1 MRKAIQS
8 LVILG
13 SLLVGSA
20 AYAQDTAEIQKA
32 VDGLSDV
39 FAKDVALRWKWKGDF
54 RVRNENIDQELSAE
68 RNRNRVRVR
77 LGFEAEVN
85 PTVKAGFQFATTE
98 NGDARSSNQTLGDV
112 NSRKALDLDLAYVEW
127 APNAATKV
135 TLGKMKQPLVT
146 TTSYFVDK
154 DVNPEGAALAFN
166 HAATGGFVNVA
177 VFDLAERSA
186 AVDSTALAWQAG
198 MRGKLNDD
206 TSYVLAVGEMN
217 HHAVKNMAVVQSGS
231 AGGFFGN
238 TTKTVGCNSTVA
250 LNASCLA
257 NEFEVRNALAEV
269 TTVFADQPV
278 VLFVDWAENTK
289 AAKLNKALAYGVT
302 LGKASLPNSWEVG
315 VVSQSVEKDALY
327 GQWIDSDF
335 AAGNTDG
342 DGYTLRGAYQVAK
355 NWKLNVAYHL
365 NQTNNDVP
373 ATVVIN
379 NKNALLMNR
388 DYKRLQLDLNYAF

>member
-1 MRKAIQS
+1 MRKAIQT

-13 SLLVGSA
+13 SLICGS
-20 AYAQDTAEIQKA
+20 AYAQDSAEIQQA
-32 VDGLSDV
+32 VDGLSDA

-54 RVRNENIDQELSAE
+54 RVRNENIDQEAAVE
-68 RNRNRVRVR
+68 RNRSRVRVR

-112 NSRKALDLDLAYVEW
+112 NSRKSLDLDLAYVEW

-154 DVNPEGAALAFN
+154 DINPEGAAVACTHAPTGAFAN
-166 HAATGGFVNVA
+166 AAL
-177 VFDLAERSA
+177 FDLVERGS
-186 AVDSTALAWQAG
+186 AVDSTAVALQVG
-198 MRGKLNDD
+198 VRGKLNDD
-206 TSYVLAVGEMN
+206 TAYVLAAGEMK
-217 HHAVKNMAVVQSGS
+217 HRAVKNQAVIQSGS
-231 AGGFFGN
+231 VGGFFGN
-238 TTKTVGCNSTVA
+238 TTKTTGCAVGVA
-250 LNASCLA
+250 TCLA
-257 NEFEVRNALAEV
+257 NEFAVRNALAEV
-269 TTVFADQPV
+269 STIVADYPVTV
-278 VLFVDWAENTK
+278 FVDWAENAD
-289 AAKLNKALAYGVT
+289 AAKYNEALAYGVT

-315 VVSQSVEKDALY
+315 VVRQMVEKDALF

-342 DGYTLRGAYQVAK
+342 DGYTLRGAYQVDK
-355 NWKLNVAYHL
+355 NWKLNVAYHM
-365 NQTNNDVP
+365 NETNNEV
-373 ATVVIN
+373 AAVVN
-379 NKNALLMNR
+379 GRNVLDR

>member
-13 SLLVGSA
+13 SLISGVAYGQSA
-20 AYAQDTAEIQKA
+20 ADVQAS
-32 VDGLSDV
+32 VDNLSDV
-39 FAKDVALRWKWKGDF
+39 YAKDVASRWKWKGDF
-54 RVRNENIDQELSAE
+54 RVRNENIEQELSPD
-68 RNRNRVRVR
+68 RNRSRVRVR

-146 TTSYFVDK
+146 TTSYLVDK
-154 DVNPEGAALAFN
+154 DINPEGAALAFN
-166 HAATGGFVNVA
+166 HLATGGFVNVA
-177 VFDLAERSA
+177 MFDLAERSTA
-186 AVDSTALAWQAG
+186 SDSTTLAWQAG
-198 MRGKLNDD
+198 LRGKLNDE

-217 HHAVKNMAVVQSGS
+217 HRNVKNLAVVQSGS

-238 TTKTVGCNSTVA
+238 TTKTVGCVGVTT
-250 LNASCLA
+250 CLA

-269 TTVFADQPV
+269 TTVFAGQPV

-289 AAKLNKALAYGVT
+289 AAKLNKAIAYGVT

-315 VVSQSVEKDALY
+315 VVSQKVEKDALF
-327 GQWIDSDF
+327 GQWIDSDY

-342 DGYTLRGAYQVAK
+342 DGYTLRGAYQLAK
-355 NWKLNVAYHL
+355 NWKLNVAYHM
-365 NQTNNDVP
+365 NETNNDVP
-373 ATVVIN
+373 AIVAVSSTAFRQVYD
-379 NKNALLMNR
+379 R

>member
-1 MRKAIQS
+1 MRKAIQT

-13 SLLVGSA
+13 SLICGS
-20 AYAQDTAEIQKA
+20 AYAQDSAEIQQA
-32 VDGLSDV
+32 VDGLSDA

-54 RVRNENIDQELSAE
+54 RVRNENIDQELAVE
-68 RNRNRVRVR
+68 RNRSRVRVR

-98 NGDARSSNQTLGDV
+98 SGDARSSNQTLGDV
-112 NSRKALDLDLAYVEW
+112 NSRKSLDLDLAYVEW

-154 DVNPEGAALAFN
+154 DINPEGAAVACTHAPTGAFAN
-166 HAATGGFVNVA
+166 AAL
-177 VFDLAERSA
+177 FDLVERGS
-186 AVDSTALAWQAG
+186 AVDSTAVALQVG
-198 MRGKLNDD
+198 VRGKLNDD
-206 TSYVLAVGEMN
+206 TAYVLAAGEMK
-217 HHAVKNMAVVQSGS
+217 HRAVKNQAVIQSGS
-231 AGGFFGN
+231 VGGFFGN
-238 TTKTVGCNSTVA
+238 TTKTTGCAVGVA
-250 LNASCLA
+250 TCLA
-257 NEFEVRNALAEV
+257 NEFAVRNALAEV
-269 TTVFADQPV
+269 STIVADYPVTV
-278 VLFVDWAENTK
+278 FVDWAENAD
-289 AAKLNKALAYGVT
+289 AAKYNEALAYGVT

-315 VVSQSVEKDALY
+315 VVRQMVEKDALF

-355 NWKLNVAYHL
+355 NWKLNVAYHM
-365 NQTNNDVP
+365 NETNNDV
-373 ATVVIN
+373 AAVVN
-379 NKNALLMNR
+379 GRNVLDR

>member
-13 SLLVGSA
+13 SLISGVAYGQSA
-20 AYAQDTAEIQKA
+20 ADVQAS
-32 VDGLSDV
+32 VDNLSDV
-39 FAKDVALRWKWKGDF
+39 YAKDVASRWKWKGDF
-54 RVRNENIDQELSAE
+54 RVRNENIEQELSPD
-68 RNRNRVRVR
+68 RNRTRMRVR

-98 NGDARSSNQTLGDV
+98 NGDARSTNQTFSDV
-112 NSRKALDLDLAYVEW
+112 NSKKALDLDLAYVEW

-154 DVNPEGAALAFN
+154 DINPEGAALAFN
-166 HAATGGFVNVA
+166 HLATGGFVNVA
-177 VFDLAERSA
+177 MFDLAERSTA
-186 AVDSTALAWQAG
+186 SDSTALAWQAG
-198 MRGKLNDD
+198 LRGKLNDE

-217 HHAVKNMAVVQSGS
+217 HRNVKNLAVVQSGS

-238 TTKTVGCNSTVA
+238 TTKTVGCVGVA
-250 LNASCLA
+250 TCLA

-269 TTVFADQPV
+269 TTVFAGQPV

-289 AAKLNKALAYGVT
+289 AAKLNKAIAYGVT

-315 VVSQSVEKDALY
+315 VVSQKVEKDALF
-327 GQWIDSDF
+327 GQWIDSDY

-342 DGYTLRGAYQVAK
+342 DGYTLRGAYQLAK
-355 NWKLNVAYHL
+355 NWKLNVAYHM
-365 NQTNNDVP
+365 NETNNDVP
-373 ATVVIN
+373 AIVAVSSTAFRQVYD
-379 NKNALLMNR
+379 R

>member
-13 SLLVGSA
+13 SLISGVAYGQSA
-20 AYAQDTAEIQKA
+20 ADVQAS
-32 VDGLSDV
+32 VDNLSDV
-39 FAKDVALRWKWKGDF
+39 YAKDVASRWKWKGDF
-54 RVRNENIDQELSAE
+54 RVRNENIEQELSPD
-68 RNRNRVRVR
+68 RNRSRVRVR

-154 DVNPEGAALAFN
+154 DINPEGAALAFN
-166 HAATGGFVNVA
+166 HLATGGFVNVA
-177 VFDLAERSA
+177 MFDLAERSA
-186 AVDSTALAWQAG
+186 ASDSTALAWQAG
-198 MRGKLNDD
+198 LRGKLNDE

-217 HHAVKNMAVVQSGS
+217 HRNVKNLAVVQSGS

-238 TTKTVGCNSTVA
+238 TTKTVGCVGVA
-250 LNASCLA
+250 TCLA

-269 TTVFADQPV
+269 TTVFAGQPV

-289 AAKLNKALAYGVT
+289 AAKLNKAIAYGVT

-315 VVSQSVEKDALY
+315 VVSQKVEKDALF
-327 GQWIDSDF
+327 GQWIDSDY

-342 DGYTLRGAYQVAK
+342 DGYTLRGAYQLAK
-355 NWKLNVAYHL
+355 NWKLNVAYHM
-365 NQTNNDVP
+365 NETNNDVP
-373 ATVVIN
+373 AIVAVSSTAFRQVYD
-379 NKNALLMNR
+379 R

>member
-13 SLLVGSA
+13 SLLGGV
-20 AYAQDTAEIQKA
+20 AYAQDTAEIQTA
-32 VDGLSDV
+32 VDGLSDA

-68 RNRNRVRVR
+68 RNRSRVRVR

-98 NGDARSSNQTLGDV
+98 SGDARSSNQTLGDV

-135 TLGKMKQPLVT
+135 TLGKMKQPLAM

-154 DVNPEGAALAFN
+154 DINPEGAALAFN
-166 HAATGGFVNVA
+166 HAPTGAFVNA
-177 VFDLAERSA
+177 ALFDLVERSSA
-186 AVDSTALAWQAG
+186 SDSTAVALQVG
-198 MRGKLNDD
+198 LRGKLNDD
-206 TSYVLAVGEMN
+206 TSYVLAAGEMK
-217 HHAVKNMAVVQSGS
+217 HHNVKNFAVVQSGS

-238 TTKTVGCNSTVA
+238 STKMGCVGAAT
-250 LNASCLA
+250 CLS
-257 NEFEVRNALAEV
+257 NEFEVRNVLAEV
-269 TTVFADQPV
+269 TTVVADYPV
-278 VLFVDWAENTK
+278 VAFVDWAENTK
-289 AAKLNKALAYGVT
+289 AAKFNKAIAYGVT

-315 VVSQSVEKDALY
+315 VVSQKVEKDALF
-327 GQWIDSDF
+327 GQWIDSDY

-355 NWKLNVAYHL
+355 NWKLNVAYHM
-365 NQTNNDVP
+365 NETNNDVP
-373 ATVVIN
+373 LFAIVAGSSVVEVYDREYN
-379 NKNALLMNR
+379 
-388 DYKRLQLDLNYAF
+388 RLQLDLNYAF

>member
-1 MRKAIQS
+1 MRKAIQT

-13 SLLVGSA
+13 SLICGS
-20 AYAQDTAEIQKA
+20 AYAQDSAEIQQA
-32 VDGLSDV
+32 VDGLSDA

-54 RVRNENIDQELSAE
+54 RVRNENIDQELSVE
-68 RNRNRVRVR
+68 RNRSRVRVR

-98 NGDARSSNQTLGDV
+98 SGDARSSNQTLGDV
-112 NSRKALDLDLAYVEW
+112 NSRKSLDLDLAYVEW

-154 DVNPEGAALAFN
+154 DINPEGAAVACTHAPTGAFAN
-166 HAATGGFVNVA
+166 AAL
-177 VFDLAERSA
+177 FDLVERGS
-186 AVDSTALAWQAG
+186 AVDSTAVALQVG
-198 MRGKLNDD
+198 VRGKLNDD
-206 TSYVLAVGEMN
+206 TAYVLAAGEMK
-217 HHAVKNMAVVQSGS
+217 HRAVKNQAVIQSGS
-231 AGGFFGN
+231 VGGFFGN
-238 TTKTVGCNSTVA
+238 TTKTTGCAVGVA
-250 LNASCLA
+250 TCLA
-257 NEFEVRNALAEV
+257 NEFAVRNALAEV
-269 TTVFADQPV
+269 STIVADYPVTV
-278 VLFVDWAENTK
+278 FVDWAENAD
-289 AAKLNKALAYGVT
+289 AAKYNEALAYGVT

-315 VVSQSVEKDALY
+315 VVRQMVEKDALF

-355 NWKLNVAYHL
+355 NWKLNVAYHM
-365 NQTNNDVP
+365 NETNNEV
-373 ATVVIN
+373 AAVVN
-379 NKNALLMNR
+379 GRNVLDR

>member
-13 SLLVGSA
+13 SLISGVAYGQSA
-20 AYAQDTAEIQKA
+20 ADVQAS
-32 VDGLSDV
+32 VDNLSDV
-39 FAKDVALRWKWKGDF
+39 YAKDVASRWKWKGDF
-54 RVRNENIDQELSAE
+54 RVRNENIEQELSPD
-68 RNRNRVRVR
+68 RNRTRMRVR

-98 NGDARSSNQTLGDV
+98 NGDARSTNQTFSDV
-112 NSRKALDLDLAYVEW
+112 NSKKALDLDLAYVEW

-154 DVNPEGAALAFN
+154 DINPEGAALAFN
-166 HAATGGFVNVA
+166 HLATGGFVNVA
-177 VFDLAERSA
+177 MFDLAERSA
-186 AVDSTALAWQAG
+186 ASDSTALAWQAG
-198 MRGKLNDD
+198 LRGKLNDE

-217 HHAVKNMAVVQSGS
+217 HRNVKNLAVVQSGS

-238 TTKTVGCNSTVA
+238 TTKTVGCVGVA
-250 LNASCLA
+250 TCLA

-269 TTVFADQPV
+269 TTVFAGQPV

-289 AAKLNKALAYGVT
+289 AAKLNKAIAYGVT

-315 VVSQSVEKDALY
+315 VVSQKVEKDALF
-327 GQWIDSDF
+327 GQWIDSDY

-342 DGYTLRGAYQVAK
+342 DGYTLRGAYQLAK
-355 NWKLNVAYHL
+355 NWKLNVAYHM
-365 NQTNNDVP
+365 NETNNDVP
-373 ATVVIN
+373 VIFAVN
-379 NKNALLMNR
+379 STTLRQVYDR

>member
-1 MRKAIQS
+1 MRKAIQT

-13 SLLVGSA
+13 SLICGS
-20 AYAQDTAEIQKA
+20 AYAQDSAEIQQA
-32 VDGLSDV
+32 VDGLSDA

-54 RVRNENIDQELSAE
+54 RVRNENIDQEAAVE
-68 RNRNRVRVR
+68 RNRSRVRVR

-98 NGDARSSNQTLGDV
+98 SGDARSSNQTLGDV
-112 NSRKALDLDLAYVEW
+112 NSRKSLDLDLAYVEW

-154 DVNPEGAALAFN
+154 DINPEGAAVACTHAPTGAFAN
-166 HAATGGFVNVA
+166 AAL
-177 VFDLAERSA
+177 FDLVERGS
-186 AVDSTALAWQAG
+186 AVDSTAVALQVG
-198 MRGKLNDD
+198 VRGKLNDD
-206 TSYVLAVGEMN
+206 TAYVLAAGEMK
-217 HHAVKNMAVVQSGS
+217 HRAVKNQAVIQSGS
-231 AGGFFGN
+231 VGGFFGN
-238 TTKTVGCNSTVA
+238 TTKTTGCAVGVA
-250 LNASCLA
+250 TCLA
-257 NEFEVRNALAEV
+257 NEFAVRNALAEV
-269 TTVFADQPV
+269 STIVADYPVTV
-278 VLFVDWAENTK
+278 FVDWAENAD
-289 AAKLNKALAYGVT
+289 AAKYNEALAYGVT

-315 VVSQSVEKDALY
+315 VVRQMVEKDALF

-355 NWKLNVAYHL
+355 NWKLNVAYHM
-365 NQTNNDVP
+365 NETNNDV
-373 ATVVIN
+373 AAVVN
-379 NKNALLMNR
+379 GRNVLDR

>member
-1 MRKAIQS
+1 MRKAIQT

-13 SLLVGSA
+13 SLICGS
-20 AYAQDTAEIQKA
+20 AYAQDSAEIQQA
-32 VDGLSDV
+32 VDGLSDA

-54 RVRNENIDQELSAE
+54 RVRNENIDQEAAVE
-68 RNRNRVRVR
+68 RNRSRVRVR

-112 NSRKALDLDLAYVEW
+112 NSRKSLDLDLAYVEW

-154 DVNPEGAALAFN
+154 DINPEGAAVACTHAPTGAFAN
-166 HAATGGFVNVA
+166 AAL
-177 VFDLAERSA
+177 FDLVERGS
-186 AVDSTALAWQAG
+186 AVDSTAVALQVG
-198 MRGKLNDD
+198 VRGKLNDD
-206 TSYVLAVGEMN
+206 TAYVLAAGEMK
-217 HHAVKNMAVVQSGS
+217 HRAVKNQAVIQSGS
-231 AGGFFGN
+231 VGGFFGN
-238 TTKTVGCNSTVA
+238 TTKTTGCAVGVA
-250 LNASCLA
+250 TCLA
-257 NEFEVRNALAEV
+257 NEFAVRNALAEV
-269 TTVFADQPV
+269 STIVADYPVTV
-278 VLFVDWAENTK
+278 FVDWAENAD
-289 AAKLNKALAYGVT
+289 AAKYNEALAYGVT

-315 VVSQSVEKDALY
+315 VVRQMVEKDALF

-342 DGYTLRGAYQVAK
+342 DGYTLRGAYQVDK
-355 NWKLNVAYHL
+355 NWKLNVAYHM
-365 NQTNNDVP
+365 NETNNDV
-373 ATVVIN
+373 AAVVN
-379 NKNALLMNR
+379 GRNVLDR

>member
-1 MRKAIQS
+1 MRKAIQT

-13 SLLVGSA
+13 SLICGS
-20 AYAQDTAEIQKA
+20 AYAQDSAEIQQA
-32 VDGLSDV
+32 VDGLSDA

-54 RVRNENIDQELSAE
+54 RVRNENIDQEAAVE
-68 RNRNRVRVR
+68 RNRSRVRVR

-98 NGDARSSNQTLGDV
+98 SGDARSSNQTLGDV
-112 NSRKALDLDLAYVEW
+112 NSRKSLDLDLAYVEW

-154 DVNPEGAALAFN
+154 DINPEGAAVACTHAPTGAFAN
-166 HAATGGFVNVA
+166 AAL
-177 VFDLAERSA
+177 FDLVERGS
-186 AVDSTALAWQAG
+186 AVDSTAVALQVG
-198 MRGKLNDD
+198 VRGKLNDD
-206 TSYVLAVGEMN
+206 TAYVLAAGEMK
-217 HHAVKNMAVVQSGS
+217 HRAVKNQAVIQSGS
-231 AGGFFGN
+231 VGGFFGN
-238 TTKTVGCNSTVA
+238 TTKTTGCAVGVA
-250 LNASCLA
+250 TCLA
-257 NEFEVRNALAEV
+257 NEFAVRNALAEV
-269 TTVFADQPV
+269 STIVADYPVTV
-278 VLFVDWAENTK
+278 FVDWAENAD
-289 AAKLNKALAYGVT
+289 AAKYNEALAYGVT

-315 VVSQSVEKDALY
+315 VVRQMVEKDALF

-355 NWKLNVAYHL
+355 NWKLNVAYHM
-365 NQTNNDVP
+365 NETNNEV
-373 ATVVIN
+373 AAVVN
-379 NKNALLMNR
+379 GRNVLDR